1 MIEGPRA
8 IFLYVTNLDIGREW
22 YSRALEVEPAS
33 IDEES
38 VTFTVGG
45 CLLTLKLTT
54 AASHSLTSVY
64 WGVDDLEWE
73 YRRISE
79 IGKMPTQSAQL
90 AYVDSNAVELLDPFG
105 NVFGLVGVG
114 GKSKRNARHRRAA
127 QKLALQNIGQNLD
140 EIQMKEGEQ
149 RKIHRVIGWVVT
161 VAVRLTLGFA
171 WTFATMQTRPAD
183 TLPKLPIGAT
193 GR

>member
-1 MIEGPRA
+1 M
-8 IFLYVTNLDIGREW
+8 
-22 YSRALEVEPAS
+22 
-33 IDEES
+33 
-38 VTFTVGG
+38 GG

-54 AASHSLTSVY
+54 AAGHSLTSVY

-79 IGKMPTQSAQL
+79 IGKMPTQPAQL

-114 GKSKRNARHRRAA
+114 GKSERNARYRRAA
-127 QKLALQNIGQNLD
+127 QKLALQNVRQTLD

-149 RKIHRVIGWVVT
+149 RKINRVIGWVVT
-161 VAVRLTLGFA
+161 VAVLLALGFA

-193 GR
+193 GKQLRESQLVTTYVYI